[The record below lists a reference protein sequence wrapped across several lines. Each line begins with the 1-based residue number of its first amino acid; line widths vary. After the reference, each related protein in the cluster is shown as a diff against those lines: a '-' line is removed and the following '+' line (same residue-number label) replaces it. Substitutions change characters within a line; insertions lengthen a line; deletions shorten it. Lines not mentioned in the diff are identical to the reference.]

1 MISVP
6 SHIDGLIAYNPG
18 KTVAE
23 YQQEFG
29 FTQKAVLWN
38 NENNL
43 GVPQCAKEAIT
54 KVLDE
59 MSFYPDPMSF
69 ELKKALATWVGV
81 EVNQINVENGSESI
95 LANIFKGFVGQG
107 ENIVTSQGSFVSVY
121 VWAKSFN
128 IETKLAPLNADYGF
142 DLDAMLGLIDDQTKV
157 VYICNPNN
165 PTGTMISDEELQ
177 TFMQKVPKHILVVVD
192 EAYYEYAKEIRTDYP
207 NSVFYKDERIITLRT
222 FSKAF
227 GLAGARLGYA
237 IAHPKM
243 IEVLNK
249 VKMTFAPS
257 NITQAAGLGA
267 LNDLGFL
274 EKTIQLNTDG
284 MAFMKS
290 ELDKLGVYYADT
302 AANFLML
309 DLKTE
314 ENAFKIT
321 QTLLKQGVFV
331 RCLKAFGLSHCI
343 RVSVGLPEENEYFIR
358 RFSEV
363 LAEN

>member
-23 YQQEFG
+23 YQHEFG
-29 FTQKAVLWN
+29 FTRRAVLWN

-43 GVPQCAKEAIT
+43 GVPQGAKDAIS

-59 MSFYPDPMSF
+59 MSFYPDPMSL
-69 ELKKALATWVGV
+69 ELKKALAKWVGV
-81 EVNQINVENGSESI
+81 EINQLNVENGSESI
-95 LANIFKGFVGQG
+95 LSNIFKGFVEPD

-121 VWAKSFN
+121 VWAKSYN
-128 IETKLAPLNADYGF
+128 IETKLAPLNSNFGF
-142 DLDAMLGLIDDQTKV
+142 DLNAILGLIDEKTKV

-165 PTGTMISDEELQ
+165 PTGTIISDADLKA
-177 TFMQKVPKHILVVVD
+177 FIQKVPKHILIVVD
-192 EAYYEYAKEIRTDYP
+192 EAYYEYAKEIRPDFP
-207 NSVFYKDERIITLRT
+207 NSVSYNDERIITLRT

-237 IAHPKM
+237 IAHPKL

-267 LNDLGFL
+267 LSDAGFL

-284 MAFMKS
+284 MAYMKT
-290 ELDKLGVYYADT
+290 ELDQLGIYYANT

-309 DLKTE
+309 DLETE
-314 ENAFKIT
+314 EKAIAIT

-331 RCLKAFGLSHCI
+331 RWLKAF
-343 RVSVGLPEENEYFIR
+343 VFV
-358 RFSEV
+358 
-363 LAEN
+363 